1 MAIGLPVL
9 ERERTN
15 ERTRGHLAAYGKL
28 SGGAGTEAD
37 PYTEEQRAQSFNS
50 QIAENYQKLMD
61 PSLHSA
67 AEIMGLEEPAV
78 EEEPRVYETPEAYA
92 RAMLYPDREQPI
104 AMPARRVVDTTAAEY
119 RPQANVN
126 VRPVMAAPVAA
137 PEREAYAPAYA
148 APAYA
153 DPAYAE
159 PAYAEP
165 EAPVSPI
172 SVQET
177 YAVPE
182 YADEAAEAYAEEEN
196 EDLAPTATT
205 IQYRTEQRARED
217 KRTVVEEKRGHA
229 MTTQGKLLMAIYA
242 VVVVVILALI
252 IINSS
257 VLRNLDASIAENR
270 AALFAATEQA
280 QQLQDEIDNLTSPDS
295 IIERAESEL
304 GMVRG

>member
-28 SGGAGTEAD
+28 SGGAGAEAD
-37 PYTEEQRAQSFNS
+37 PVTEEQRAQSFNS

-67 AEIMGLEEPAV
+67 AEIMGLEEPVA
-78 EEEPRVYETPEAYA
+78 EEEPRVYDTPEAYA

-104 AMPARRVVDTTAAEY
+104 AMPARRIMDTQPEY
-119 RPQANVN
+119 RPQPAVN
-126 VRPVMAAPVAA
+126 VQPAMAAPVLA
-137 PEREAYAPAYA
+137 PEREVYTA
-148 APAYA
+148 
-153 DPAYAE
+153 PAYAE
-159 PAYAEP
+159 PAYAQP
-165 EAPVSPI
+165 QL

-177 YAVPE
+177 YAIPE
-182 YADEAAEAYAEEEN
+182 YADEAAEAYDEEN

-252 IINSS
+252 IINTS

-280 QQLQDEIDNLTSPDS
+280 QQLQDEIDYLTSAES
-295 IIERAESEL
+295 IIDRAESEL
-304 GMVRG
+304 GMTRG

>member
-28 SGGAGTEAD
+28 SGGAGAEAD
-37 PYTEEQRAQSFNS
+37 PVTEEQRAQSFNS

-67 AEIMGLEEPAV
+67 AEIMGLEEPVA
-78 EEEPRVYETPEAYA
+78 EEEPRVYDTPEAYA

-104 AMPARRVVDTTAAEY
+104 AMPARRIMDTQPEY
-119 RPQANVN
+119 RPQPAVN
-126 VRPVMAAPVAA
+126 VQPAMAAPVLA
-137 PEREAYAPAYA
+137 PEREVYTA
-148 APAYA
+148 
-153 DPAYAE
+153 PAYAE
-159 PAYAEP
+159 PAYAQP
-165 EAPVSPI
+165 QL

-182 YADEAAEAYAEEEN
+182 YADEAAEAYDEEN

-217 KRTVVEEKRGHA
+217 RRTVVEEKRGHA

-252 IINSS
+252 IINTS

-280 QQLQDEIDNLTSPDS
+280 QQLQDEIDYLTSAES
-295 IIERAESEL
+295 IIDRAESEL
-304 GMVRG
+304 GMTRG

>member
-1 MAIGLPVL
+1 MAIGHPEL

-126 VRPVMAAPVAA
+126 VRPVMSAPVAA
-137 PEREAYAPAYA
+137 PEREAYA
-148 APAYA
+148 
-153 DPAYAE
+153 PAYAE

-172 SVQET
+172 FVQET

>member
-28 SGGAGTEAD
+28 SGGAGAEAD
-37 PYTEEQRAQSFNS
+37 PVTEEQRAQSFNS

-67 AEIMGLEEPAV
+67 AEIMGLEEPVA
-78 EEEPRVYETPEAYA
+78 EEEPRVYDTPEAYA
-92 RAMLYPDREQPI
+92 RAMLYPEREQPI
-104 AMPARRVVDTTAAEY
+104 AMPARRIMDAQPEY
-119 RPQANVN
+119 RAQPAVSVQ
-126 VRPVMAAPVAA
+126 PVMAAPVLA
-137 PEREAYAPAYA
+137 PEREAYAA
-148 APAYA
+148 
-153 DPAYAE
+153 PAYAE
-159 PAYAEP
+159 PAYAQP
-165 EAPVSPI
+165 QL

-182 YADEAAEAYAEEEN
+182 YADEAAEAYDEEN

-252 IINSS
+252 IINTS

-280 QQLQDEIDNLTSPDS
+280 QQLQDEIDYLTSAES
-295 IIERAESEL
+295 IIDRAESEL
-304 GMVRG
+304 GMTRG

>member
-15 ERTRGHLAAYGKL
+15 ERARGHLAAYGKL

-50 QIAENYQKLMD
+50 QISENYQKLID

-78 EEEPRVYETPEAYA
+78 EEAPRVYETPEAYA
-92 RAMLYPDREQPI
+92 RAMLYPEREQPV
-104 AMPARRVVDTTAAEY
+104 AMPARRIVDTTAEY
-119 RPQANVN
+119 RPQ
-126 VRPVMAAPVAA
+126 PQAPVGVSPVLSA
-137 PEREAYAPAYA
+137 PAMAPAREAFAPAYA
-148 APAYA
+148 E
-153 DPAYAE
+153 PAYAE

-165 EAPVSPI
+165 EVAVSPI
-172 SVQET
+172 SVQGT

-205 IQYRTEQRARED
+205 IQYRTEQRARDD

-229 MTTQGKLLMAIYA
+229 MTMQGKLLMAVYA

-252 IINSS
+252 IINTS
-257 VLRNLDASIAENR
+257 VLRTIDASIADRRADLAAATAYAEELQEDIDYLTDSETIINR
-270 AALFAATEQA
+270 AE
-280 QQLQDEIDNLTSPDS
+280 E
-295 IIERAESEL
+295 EL

>member
-28 SGGAGTEAD
+28 SGGAGAEAD
-37 PYTEEQRAQSFNS
+37 PVTEEQRAQSFNS

-67 AEIMGLEEPAV
+67 AEIMGLEEPVA

-104 AMPARRVVDTTAAEY
+104 AMPARRIMDTQPEY
-119 RPQANVN
+119 RPQPAVN
-126 VRPVMAAPVAA
+126 VQPAMAAPVLA
-137 PEREAYAPAYA
+137 PEREVYTA
-148 APAYA
+148 
-153 DPAYAE
+153 PAYAE
-159 PAYAEP
+159 PAYAQP
-165 EAPVSPI
+165 QL

-182 YADEAAEAYAEEEN
+182 YADEAAEAYDEEN

-252 IINSS
+252 IINTS

-270 AALFAATEQA
+270 ATLFAATEQV
-280 QQLQDEIDNLTSPDS
+280 QQLQDEINELTSADS
-295 IIERAESEL
+295 IIDRAESEL
-304 GMVRG
+304 GMIRG